1 MTTLVIKD
9 LSSIEELDGSTMAE
23 VRGGWLALVA
33 PFHAFS
39 TTSKLSDPPPA
50 QTQDTNPQYPL
61 SPNNPV

>member
-50 QTQDTNPQYPL
+50 QTQDTNP
-61 SPNNPV
+61 